1 MKKQIPVQVILERI
15 YEFSQPFRKPLM
27 IVFGCIL
34 TVTAVDALNSW
45 CFSRI
50 FNLIQSNGLSKD
62 SAIHAYGFIGGGITT
77 VLIRIIIVSFQGV
90 NEIKKIDLKMTNY
103 LNHESIS
110 KFFSFS
116 SGQHINEHSG
126 VKQSIVNSG
135 TTSIQNQINLALYQ
149 FFPAVSQ
156 LIIALIVLFYA
167 QWAIGLIFVG
177 IGIIFSGMMYNIN
190 QKLVPGVRKMR
201 DRRQINARLI
211 SELYRFVS
219 LVKKESQEKRSLHE
233 LSTAQEKHQNIFT
246 ETWIPQIFRLSK
258 VRSSTAIIRYG
269 AMFYAVYLLSQNS
282 ISAGNL
288 FLVFTW
294 SSYFVNSLWML
305 MDIHKQFMLDRVNI
319 EKYFEL
325 LEVKADI
332 IIPENSI
339 CIENLQGNIEFKN
352 VSFWYPKRVKSYEDT
367 SEDSSEEQDDPVLK
381 NISFKVASGE
391 KIGIVGESG
400 SGKST
405 LANLLQRGFD
415 PQEGQI
421 LIDGHDLRLI
431 DLNLFL
437 RQVGSVEQEV
447 AMFDRSIRDNI
458 LFGLDDQS
466 QVTEEDLK
474 KLAKIARIDA
484 FFSRLEHGFDTIVG
498 EKGVK
503 LSGGERQRVG
513 IARALAKNPNVLI
526 FDEATSALDSMS
538 ERIVQESID
547 DACKGKT
554 SIIIAHRLSTV
565 RNCDRILV
573 FRHGL
578 LLAEGTHDQ
587 LLDTCEYYADL
598 VSHQMAA

>member
-1 MKKQIPVQVILERI
+1 MKKQIPFQVILKRI
-15 YEFSQPFRKPLM
+15 YEFSQPFRKPLA

-34 TVTAVDALNSW
+34 MVTAVDALNSW

-62 SAIHAYGFIGGGITT
+62 SLFSAYGFIGGALFLVLVRIGI
-77 VLIRIIIVSFQGV
+77 LSFQQV
-90 NEIKKIDLKMTNY
+90 KEVKNIDLKMTNY

-116 SGQHINEHSG
+116 NGQHVNEHSG
-126 VKQSIVNSG
+126 VKQSIVDKG

-149 FFPAVSQ
+149 FFPATSQ
-156 LIIALIVLFYA
+156 LIIALVVLFYA
-167 QWAIGLIFVG
+167 QWVIGLIFVG
-177 IGIIFSGMMYNIN
+177 IGILFIGMMYSIN

-219 LVKKESQEKRSLHE
+219 LVKNESQEKRSLQE
-233 LSTAQEKHQNIFT
+233 VLIAQEKHQNIFT

-258 VRSSTAIIRYG
+258 VRSSTVIIRYG
-269 AMFYAVYLLSQNS
+269 AMFYAVYLLSQNR

-294 SSYFVNSLWML
+294 SSGFMNSLWML
-305 MDIHKQFMLDRVNI
+305 MDMHKQFMLDRVNI

-332 IIPENSI
+332 IIPENAI
-339 CIENLQGNIEFKN
+339 RIEKLQGNIEFKD

-367 SEDSSEEQDDPVLK
+367 NDDSSEDQDDPVLK
-381 NISFKVASGE
+381 KISFKITPGE

-405 LANLLQRGFD
+405 LANLLRRGFD

-421 LIDGHDLRLI
+421 FVDGHDLRLI
-431 DLNLFL
+431 DLSLFL

-447 AMFDRSIRDNI
+447 SMFDRSIRDNI
-458 LFGLDDQS
+458 LFGTDDQS
-466 QVTEEDLK
+466 KISEIQLER
-474 KLAKIARIDA
+474 LAKIARIDA
-484 FFSRLEHGFDTIVG
+484 FFSRLEHGFNTVVG

-513 IARALAKNPNVLI
+513 IARALAKDPSLLI

-547 DACKGKT
+547 EACKGKT

-573 FRHGL
+573 FRHGI
-578 LLAEGTHDQ
+578 LLAQGTHDE
-587 LLDTCEYYADL
+587 LLDSCEYYTEL